1 MALSNAFNA
10 LAKLTSIFVFFMTK
24 CSKQVKRE
32 ENVGDGGEGEG
43 VLGIFLK

>member
-1 MALSNAFNA
+1 MALGSAFNA
-10 LAKLTSIFVFFMTK
+10 LAKLTSIFLFFMTK

-32 ENVGDGGEGEG
+32 ENVGDGAGGGG